1 MMSSSGRS
9 PAIGVLL
16 CLRVVENP
24 ERCAAA
30 GLETQNGRGACIEEG
45 LVAVACGLRADPGSE
60 ALVVVEDEHV
70 GVVQQAGDL
79 AVEQELEIARDV
91 LA

>member
-1 MMSSSGRS
+1 MVS
-9 PAIGVLL
+9 PSVVPQIGVLL

-24 ERCAAA
+24 GRCAVA
-30 GLETQNGRGACIEEG
+30 GLETRNGRGACIEEG
-45 LVAVACGLRADPGSE
+45 LAAVACGLRTDTGSE
-60 ALVVVEDEHV
+60 ALVVGVDEHV

-79 AVEQELEIARDV
+79 AVERELEIARDV